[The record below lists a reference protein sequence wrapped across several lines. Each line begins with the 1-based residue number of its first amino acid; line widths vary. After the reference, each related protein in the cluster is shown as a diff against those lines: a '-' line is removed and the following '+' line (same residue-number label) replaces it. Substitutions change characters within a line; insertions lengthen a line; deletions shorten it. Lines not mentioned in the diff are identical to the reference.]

1 MKQEAQ
7 GACRENRT
15 QRPGLIS
22 RVSLKARANLKVEDD
37 MLRRIPGKIFSF
49 LLMGMLLAAASASAQ
64 SIAYRQSNLAS
75 DVAGLA
81 NNTDP
86 LLLDPWG
93 FAIDPG
99 VSFIVANAVQGRVI
113 SLDAAGVRSVPPGFS
128 LPNPAGTG
136 SVAPTGIVSD
146 LHSFF
151 RAQNSVPPF
160 RISTILATANGGIYF
175 WFVNADGSS
184 QTEATLVVDR
194 SPSGAA
200 YTGLAIL
207 TPDCCAEF
215 LAVANFHGGNVES
228 FTATFDPLTPAGS
241 FTDPNLPGGFA
252 PFGMQ
257 LVGNQV
263 FITYAV
269 QDAGKQNPVF
279 GAGNGIVSIFDL
291 AGNFV
296 RRFAT
301 GGPLNAPWGI
311 AKAGAN
317 FGPFSNDILIG
328 NVGDGTIN
336 AFDPVNG
343 NFAGQLK
350 DGDGNMLV
358 IDGLHALAFGSQGLG
373 DPNTL
378 FLTAGIAARQ
388 DGLFASITPGLIS
401 VTRVSVPPTAAGT
414 ATQITVTVSAG
425 PGNPGTPKG
434 MVTLQDDGGPLTTVP
449 FTNGVALF
457 NTALRGVGI
466 HHIEAQ
472 YQGDDTFLASSSQTD
487 AQVTGPATT
496 LTLVAPANA
505 APGAPVTLTTTMTS
519 AGGTPTGEIK
529 FLDGDTVI
537 GTARLN
543 AAGVATFTTSTL
555 AAGAHSL
562 SASYAG
568 DGSFAGSAS
577 TPLSTTI
584 AARDF
589 SLGAAPQAATVTAG
603 QSATFNITITPSG
616 GFDDP
621 VTLSCPPI
629 TGITCNFG
637 QLTIT
642 PNGAMAATTLS
653 VTTSSNFL
661 HAGGMEGNGTRWLLT
676 ILSLIGLVASLRKR
690 GVQPRSAIRGL
701 AASMAAVIVLALTL
715 ISCGYSASSQTYRG
729 TATVPVTA
737 QSGGIV
743 HTTTII
749 ITVQ

>member
-1 MKQEAQ
+1 M
-7 GACRENRT
+7 R
-15 QRPGLIS
+15 
-22 RVSLKARANLKVEDD
+22 RAKLKVEGD
-37 MLRRIPGKIFSF
+37 MSRRISGKIFSF
-49 LLMGMLLAAASASAQ
+49 FLVGMLLASASASAQ
-64 SIAYRQSNLAS
+64 SVAYRQSNLAS

-86 LLLDPWG
+86 FLLDPWG

-99 VSFIVANAVQGRVI
+99 VSFIVANAVRGRVI
-113 SLDAAGVRSVPPGFS
+113 SLDAAGLRTAPPGFS
-128 LPNPAGTG
+128 IPNPAGTG
-136 SVAPTGIVSD
+136 PATPTGIVSD

-151 RAQNSVPPF
+151 RTPNSFPPLQ
-160 RISTILATANGGIYF
+160 ISTIIATTDGGIYF
-175 WFVNADGSS
+175 WFVNADGTSLV
-184 QTEATLVVDR
+184 QATLAVDKSR
-194 SPSGAA
+194 SGAV

-207 TPDCCAEF
+207 TPECCSEF
-215 LAVANFHGGNVES
+215 LAVANFHTGSVES
-228 FTATFDPLTPAGS
+228 FTSTFEPLAPAGS
-241 FTDPNLPGGFA
+241 FTDPNLPAGFA

-257 LVGNQV
+257 VVGNQV

-269 QDAGKQNPVF
+269 QDAGKQNPVS
-279 GAGNGIVSIFDL
+279 GAGNGIVSVFDL

-311 AKAGAN
+311 AKAGAKS
-317 FGPFSNDILIG
+317 GPFSNDILIS
-328 NVGDGTIN
+328 NTGDGTID
-336 AFDPVNG
+336 AFDPVTG

-350 DGDGNMLV
+350 DGDGNLLV
-358 IDGLHALAFGSQGLG
+358 IDGLHGLAFGSQGLG

-388 DGLFASITPGLIS
+388 DGLFASITPGLTS

-414 ATQITVTVSAG
+414 AAQITVTVSAG
-425 PGNPGTPKG
+425 PGNSGAPKG
-434 MVTLQDDGGPLTTVP
+434 MVTLQDDGGPLTTAP
-449 FTNGVALF
+449 LTNGVALF
-457 NTALRGVGI
+457 STVLRGVGI

-487 AQVTGPATT
+487 VQVTGPPTT

-505 APGAPVTLTTTMTS
+505 APGSPVTLTATVLST
-519 AGGTPTGEIK
+519 GGTPTGEVV
-529 FLDGDTVI
+529 FQDGNTVI

-543 AAGVATFTTSTL
+543 AAGMATFTTSTL

-568 DGSFAGSAS
+568 DGIFAGSAS
-577 TPLSTTI
+577 TPVSTTI

-603 QSATFNITITPSG
+603 QSAPFNITITPAG
-616 GFDDP
+616 GFNGP

-629 TGITCNFG
+629 TGITCNFE
-637 QLTIT
+637 QPTIT
-642 PNGAMAATTLS
+642 PNGVMAATILT
-653 VTTSSNFL
+653 VTTSSNFK
-661 HAGGMEGNGTRWLLT
+661 HAGGMEGNGMRWFLT
-676 ILSLIGLVASLRKR
+676 IVSFIGVMTSLRKR
-690 GVQPRSAIRGL
+690 EARPRNAIRGL

-715 ISCGYSASSQTYRG
+715 MSCGYSANSQTYRG
-729 TATVPVTA
+729 TATIPVTA

-743 HTTTII
+743 HTTTIT